1 MIAGAVGAAPA
12 ATLMVSRRRARPAFL
27 ADPSRAGGRDAVEG
41 VARSGLRPALAWAQ
55 MARLLQSPRPDPG
68 RFALK
73 AAARTALVMPSVFA
87 FAMFV
92 IDDPQTA
99 LFAGFGS
106 FAALVLAD
114 FGGPR
119 KARFL
124 AHGGL
129 ALAGVVLIV
138 IGTLCSHDPWLA
150 AAATLVVTFAIL
162 FAGVLN
168 GWLAAGANAAVV
180 AFVLPVTLAVPY
192 GQIPERLL
200 GWLIASVAAT
210 AAQLLLWPAR
220 PRDRVQTAARDALRA
235 LADVVDPRTGAA
247 TAAPA
252 AGTPAAPAPAPAPAA
267 APVPAAPPAPDL
279 DARLAAADA
288 ALAELRRRE
297 LAGPY
302 RPAGSTGAAAGL
314 ALLTDEL
321 VWLRRTLTPVS
332 GEPSPPPGGG
342 EAETLATVAAVLRA
356 GADALDGTGEGPD
369 LVHLHAVRAAQRERL
384 AEAVTALGPVAADHP
399 PTPVVREQF
408 RRYAAAR
415 SAARV
420 GAAALRA
427 AGRSAPPPTEF
438 IAATERLA
446 AEHASTRSVWFR
458 NSARG
463 AVALAISVWVAR
475 QAELQEA
482 FWVVLGTLSV
492 LRSSALGTGTTVLD
506 ALLGTA
512 VGIVAGAIVVTV
524 VPTGSAVLWALLP
537 FAVLLAA
544 YAPRVATFAAGQAGF
559 TLLLVIL
566 FNLLRPIG
574 WTVGVVRVEDVAIGF
589 AISLALGL
597 LFWPRGAAALL
608 RTSLQSAY
616 GAAGELLA
624 AARRLLADLDAADA
638 DGVATVADGRAVE
651 AAARSAQAAADRL
664 DDAYRQ
670 YLAER
675 PVGEVPVA
683 DVATLVEGAQ
693 RVRRTARALLD
704 GRAAAAPLAPPQR
717 ACFAR
722 IWGGLYLE
730 ELGRL
735 EQRLAEP
742 AAALQLQLPP
752 LRAEPLSPPA
762 PPAAPRQPRQPR
774 QPRPVSAPRRV
785 LSASRISRRGR
796 RRP

>member
-1 MIAGAVGAAPA
+1 
-12 ATLMVSRRRARPAFL
+12 
-27 ADPSRAGGRDAVEG
+27 
-41 VARSGLRPALAWAQ
+41 
-55 MARLLQSPRPDPG
+55 MARLLQPPRPDPG

-73 AAARTALVMPSVFA
+73 AAVRAALVMPSMFA
-87 FAMFV
+87 FALLV
-92 IDDPQTA
+92 IDNAQTA

-106 FAALVLAD
+106 FASLVLAD

-119 KARFL
+119 KARLL
-124 AHGGL
+124 AHCGL
-129 ALAGVVLIV
+129 ALAGAALIV
-138 IGTLCSHDPWLA
+138 VGTLCSHDPWLA
-150 AAATLVVTFAIL
+150 AAATLAITFAIL

-168 GWLAAGANAAVV
+168 GWLAAGATAAVV
-180 AFVLPVTLAVPY
+180 AFVLSVTLAVPN
-192 GQIPERLL
+192 GQIPDRLL
-200 GWLIASVAAT
+200 GWLLASVAAT
-210 AAQLLLWPAR
+210 AAQLLLWPSR

-235 LADVVDPRTGAA
+235 LAEIVAPRAA
-247 TAAPA
+247 AAPA
-252 AGTPAAPAPAPAPAA
+252 APAAAAPAD
-267 APVPAAPPAPDL
+267 VPAAPPPLAD
-279 DARLAAADA
+279 RLAAADA

-302 RPAGSTGAAAGL
+302 RPTGSTGAAAGL

-321 VWLRRTLTPVS
+321 VWLRRTLAPVS
-332 GEPSPPPGGG
+332 GAPVDGARGSASAG
-342 EAETLATVAAVLRA
+342 EAAAAGGAAAVRADAVGEQTLTTVGAVLRDS
-356 GADALDGTGEGPD
+356 ADALDGTGPGPD
-369 LVHLHAVRAAQRERL
+369 LIHLHAVRAAQRERL
-384 AEAVTALGPVAADHP
+384 AEAVTALGPVAADQP
-399 PTPVVREQF
+399 PTPQVREQF

-415 SAARV
+415 SSARV
-420 GAAALRA
+420 GGAALRA
-427 AGRSAPPPTEF
+427 AGRQAPPPTEF
-438 IAATERLA
+438 IAAAERLA
-446 AEHASTRSVWFR
+446 AEHASARSVWFR
-458 NSARG
+458 NSVRG

-475 QAELQEA
+475 QSGVQQA

-492 LRSSALGTGTTVLD
+492 LRSSALGTGTTIVD

-512 VGIVAGAIVVTV
+512 IGIVAGAVVVTV
-524 VPTGSAVLWALLP
+524 VPTGSAVLWAILP

-566 FNLLRPIG
+566 FNLLRPVG

-608 RTSLQSAY
+608 RTSLRSAY
-616 GAAGELLA
+616 ASAGELLL
-624 AARRLLADLDAADA
+624 AARRLLADLDLADQ
-638 DGVATVADGRAVE
+638 DGVETVADGRAVE
-651 AAARSAQAAADRL
+651 LSARAAQAAADRL

-675 PVGEVPVA
+675 PAGELSVA

-704 GRAAAAPLAPPQR
+704 GRAAAAPLKPPAR

-730 ELGRL
+730 ELERL

-742 AAALQLQLPP
+742 ARQLELELPP
-752 LRAEPLSPPA
+752 LRVEPLSPREPA
-762 PPAAPRQPRQPR
+762 L
-774 QPRPVSAPRRV
+774 PRPRRVSAPRRV
-785 LSASRISRRGR
+785 LSASRFSRRGT

>member
-1 MIAGAVGAAPA
+1 
-12 ATLMVSRRRARPAFL
+12 
-27 ADPSRAGGRDAVEG
+27 
-41 VARSGLRPALAWAQ
+41 
-55 MARLLQSPRPDPG
+55 MARLLQQPRPDPG

-73 AAARTALVMPSVFA
+73 AALRTALVMPSVFA
-87 FAMFV
+87 VAMLV
-92 IDDPQTA
+92 VDDAQTA

-106 FAALVLAD
+106 FASLVLAD

-119 KARFL
+119 RARFL
-124 AHGGL
+124 AHAGL
-129 ALAGVVLIV
+129 ALAGTVLIAV
-138 IGTLCSHDPWLA
+138 GTLCSHDPWLA
-150 AAATLVVTFAIL
+150 AAATLLVTFGLL

-168 GWLAAGANAAVV
+168 GWLAAGTNAAIV
-180 AFVLPVTLAVPY
+180 AFVLPVTLAVPN
-192 GQIPERLL
+192 GEIPDRLL
-200 GWLIASVAAT
+200 GWIMASVAAT

-220 PRDRVQTAARDALRA
+220 PRDRVQLGARDALRA
-235 LADVVDPRTGAA
+235 LADIVAPRDGA
-247 TAAPA
+247 
-252 AGTPAAPAPAPAPAA
+252 GG
-267 APVPAAPPAPDL
+267 DL
-279 DARLAAADA
+279 ERRLAAADA

-302 RPAGSTGAAAGL
+302 RPAGSTGSAAAL

-321 VWLRRTLTPVS
+321 VWLRRTLAPVS
-332 GEPSPPPGGG
+332 GADDDGADPAAAARDDAVG
-342 EAETLATVAAVLRA
+342 AETMATVGAVLRA

-369 LVHLHAVRAAQRERL
+369 LVHLTAVRAAQRERL
-384 AEAVTALGPVAADHP
+384 AAAVTALGPVADDHP
-399 PTPVVREQF
+399 PTPRVREQF

-420 GAAALRA
+420 AAAALRA
-427 AGRSAPPPTEF
+427 AGRQAPPPTEF

-446 AEHASTRSVWFR
+446 AEHASARSVWFR
-458 NSARG
+458 NSVRG

-475 QAELQEA
+475 QAGVQEA

-492 LRSSALGTGTTVLD
+492 LRSSALGTGTTVVD

-512 VGIVAGAIVVTV
+512 VGIVAGALVVTV
-524 VPTGSAVLWALLP
+524 VPTGSAFLWAILP

-566 FNLLRPIG
+566 FNLLKPIG
-574 WTVGVVRVEDVAIGF
+574 WQVGVVRVEDVAIGF

-624 AARRLLADLDAADA
+624 ASRRLLADLDRADA

-651 AAARSAQAAADRL
+651 AAARSAQSAADLL

-675 PVGEVPVA
+675 QVGEVPVA

-704 GRAAAAPLAPPQR
+704 GRAAAAPLPPPQR

-742 AAALQLQLPP
+742 ARKLDVTLPP
-752 LRAEPLSPPA
+752 LRAEPLALSPPA
-762 PPAAPRQPRQPR
+762 PPAAADR
-774 QPRPVSAPRRV
+774 PRPVSAPRRV
-785 LSASRISRRGR
+785 LSASRFSRRGT